1 MKIKKIDHIGIA
13 VENLEASLEYWA
25 DKLGLER
32 GESEA
37 IPERGVKV
45 AYLYPEKGPA
55 LEFITPLGEESP
67 VRKFL
72 ENRGEGVHHLCF
84 KVENLKAVMAEL
96 KEKGLSFLQE
106 EPVRGAAGA
115 QVAFIHPRV
124 FNGVLLE
131 FKEKKP
137 KKEVKDK
144 RK

>member
-55 LEFITPLGEESP
+55 LELITPLGEESP

-72 ENRGEGVHHLCF
+72 ENRGEGIHHLCF
-84 KVENLKAVMAEL
+84 KVENLKAVMEEL

-131 FKEKKP
+131 FKQKKAEKEKK
-137 KKEVKDK
+137 EK